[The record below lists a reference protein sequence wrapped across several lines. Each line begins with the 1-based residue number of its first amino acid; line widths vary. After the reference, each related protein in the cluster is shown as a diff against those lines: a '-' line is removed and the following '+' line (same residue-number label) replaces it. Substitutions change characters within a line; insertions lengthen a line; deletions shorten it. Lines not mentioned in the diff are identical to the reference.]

1 MADRAPAPGR
11 LALVQAFEN
20 TVDLERG
27 EEELLSP
34 EALAG
39 WLARRGLLGPGE
51 RLSQADLERALAAR
65 EAVRALLLANGGAPA
80 DPEAAD
86 ALDRLGAAARLRVR
100 FDADGHAR
108 LVPDA
113 TGVDGALGELLAIID
128 GAMRDGTWTRLKAC
142 REDTCRWAYYDHSKN
157 RSGTWCTMA
166 ACGNRAKAR
175 SYRQRKGHSSR
186 GAREDGASAPA
197 GSGGGAAVPA
207 DPADQWR

>member
-1 MADRAPAPGR
+1 MVGSDGEPGSSYPGAVAGAPARRLTTPGRHPMADRAPAPGR

-65 EAVRALLLANGGAPA
+65 EAVRALLLANGGAPV

-100 FDADGHAR
+100 FD
-108 LVPDA
+108 
-113 TGVDGALGELLAIID
+113 
-128 GAMRDGTWTRLKAC
+128 
-142 REDTCRWAYYDHSKN
+142 
-157 RSGTWCTMA
+157 
-166 ACGNRAKAR
+166 
-175 SYRQRKGHSSR
+175 
-186 GAREDGASAPA
+186 
-197 GSGGGAAVPA
+197 
-207 DPADQWR
+207 